1 MLTTI
6 GAPFLVALALSLVV
20 IPVCRYV
27 ATRLGFVAR
36 PREDRWHR
44 RPVALFGGV
53 GIAAVFLFCSVVFR
67 VAWQLP
73 VLTATAA
80 LTFAVGFL
88 DDVLSLKPSTKLIAQ
103 IALASTLLFFDYRL
117 NWVNSITVDFFL
129 TLFWIVGLTNA
140 FNLIDNMDGLC
151 GGVAMIVG
159 TALLVDLLP
168 GAAGTRAYYEATY
181 LAILIGATGGFLVY
195 NLHPASIFMG
205 DSGSLLLGFS
215 FAAVTLSAGRQSPG
229 RSDILSIV
237 AGPVL
242 VLLIPILDTTLVT
255 LSRWFSGRPA
265 SQGGRDHSSHRLVA
279 IGLSERRAV
288 AVLWTLAA
296 AGAVI
301 GTMLMRVNQ
310 TWPLFAAVAFVFGMV
325 LFAVFLGG
333 IRVYDDEALAARQRP
348 LTPLVVDMMYK
359 RRVAEVLLDF
369 CLITASYYMAY
380 RLRFED
386 PNEFLQNFS
395 NFSRSL
401 PVILASQLVA
411 FFIVGVYRG
420 VWRYFSLTDT
430 IVMARGVFVG
440 VVTSQLAILYLY
452 RFTSYSRAVFVI
464 DAVLLMGSMT
474 LSRASFR
481 LVGDFLNRQREAGQ
495 RVVVYGAG
503 DAGTLAIRELQKR
516 VKALRIVGFIDD
528 ASHKTG
534 TRVLGY
540 PVLGGIERLERLI
553 DTASVDMVVIGA
565 RSIDPERI
573 RSIRIACASRG
584 VALTR
589 LTVGIEDMIVPFS
602 ATASRGGGSSIG

>member
-1 MLTTI
+1 VRLI
-6 GAPFLVALALSLVV
+6 SKLAPFLVAFVLSAALVPLCRRLAL
-20 IPVCRYV
+20 
-27 ATRLGFVAR
+27 RLGRVAH
-36 PREDRWHR
+36 PRADRWHG
-44 RPVALFGGV
+44 RPVALLG
-53 GIAAVFLFCSVVFR
+53 GIAISLSLFTTVSGFGLIEAR
-67 VAWQLP
+67 P
-73 VLTATAA
+73 VLVGCALLAFATG
-80 LTFAVGFL
+80 LL
-88 DDVLSLKPSTKLIAQ
+88 DDVTRLKASTKLVVQ
-103 IALASTLLFFDYRL
+103 IALASTLLFVGYRI
-117 NWVNSITVDFFL
+117 NWVGSITLDSLL
-129 TLFWIVGLTNA
+129 TLVWVVGITNA
-140 FNLIDNMDGLC
+140 FNLLDNMDGLC
-151 GGVAMIVG
+151 GGVSMIAIVG
-159 TALLVDLLP
+159 LLFEAAQRGSASSPEGTYLLALL
-168 GAAGTRAYYEATY
+168 GA
-181 LAILIGATGGFLVY
+181 IGGFLLY
-195 NLHPASIFMG
+195 NVHPASIFMG
-205 DSGSLLLGFS
+205 DAGSLLIGFS
-215 FAAVTLSAGRQSPG
+215 FGALTLTTDRHVGARSNLLPVVAA
-229 RSDILSIV
+229 
-237 AGPVL
+237 PVL

-279 IGLSERRAV
+279 MGLSEPRAV
-288 AVLWTLAA
+288 TMLWALAA

-301 GTMLMRVNQ
+301 GIMLMRVNQ

-333 IRVYDDEALAARQRP
+333 IRVYDDVELAANQRP

-369 CLITASYYMAY
+369 CLIIASYYMAY

-386 PNEFLQNFS
+386 PEEFLLNFTNFS
-395 NFSRSL
+395 QSL
-401 PVILASQLVA
+401 PVIVASQLVA

-440 VVTSQLAILYLY
+440 VVASQLAILYLY

-481 LVGDFLNRQREAGQ
+481 LVGDFLNRQREAGA

-503 DAGTLAIRELQKR
+503 DGGTLAIRELQKR

-528 ASHKTG
+528 AEHKTG

-540 PVLGGIERLERLI
+540 PVLGGFERLARLI

-573 RSIRIACASRG
+573 RNLRVACASHG

-589 LTVGIEDMIVPFS
+589 LTVGIEDMIVPFG
-602 ATASRGGGSSIG
+602 ATASRGGPSAG

>member
-1 MLTTI
+1 VTI
-6 GAPFLVALALSLVV
+6 ISKLAPFLIALVLSAALVPLCRRLAL
-20 IPVCRYV
+20 
-27 ATRLGFVAR
+27 RLGRVAH
-36 PREDRWHR
+36 PRADRWHG
-44 RPVALFGGV
+44 RPVALLG
-53 GIAAVFLFCSVVFR
+53 GIAISLSLFTTVSGYGLIEAR
-67 VAWQLP
+67 P
-73 VLTATAA
+73 VLVGCA
-80 LTFAVGFL
+80 LLAFVTGLV
-88 DDVLSLKPSTKLIAQ
+88 DDVTRLKASTKLIVQ
-103 IALASTLLFFDYRL
+103 IALASTLLFFGYRI
-117 NWVNSITVDFFL
+117 NWVGSITLDSLL
-129 TLFWIVGLTNA
+129 TLVWVVGITNA
-140 FNLIDNMDGLC
+140 FNLLDNMDGLC
-151 GGVAMIVG
+151 GGVSMIAIVG
-159 TALLVDLLP
+159 LLFEAAQRGSASSPEGTYLLALL
-168 GAAGTRAYYEATY
+168 GA
-181 LAILIGATGGFLVY
+181 IGGFLLY
-195 NLHPASIFMG
+195 NVHPASIFMG
-205 DSGSLLLGFS
+205 DAGSLLIGFS
-215 FAAVTLSAGRQSPG
+215 FGALTLTTDQHVGARSNLLPVVAV
-229 RSDILSIV
+229 
-237 AGPVL
+237 PVL
-242 VLLIPILDTTLVT
+242 VLLIPILDTSLVT

-279 IGLSERRAV
+279 MGLSEPRAV
-288 AVLWTLAA
+288 AMLWTLAA
-296 AGAVI
+296 AGAVVGI
-301 GTMLMRVNQ
+301 MLMRVNQ
-310 TWPLFAAVAFVFGMV
+310 TWSLFAAVAFAFGMV

-333 IRVYDDEALAARQRP
+333 IRVYDDGALAASQRP

-369 CLITASYYMAY
+369 CLITASYYLAY

-401 PVILASQLVA
+401 PVIVASQLVA

-452 RFTSYSRAVFVI
+452 RFASYSRAVFVI

-503 DAGTLAIRELQKR
+503 DGGTLAIRELQKR

-540 PVLGGIERLERLI
+540 PVLGGLERLERLI
-553 DTASVDMVVIGA
+553 DTGSVDMVVIGA

-573 RSIRIACASRG
+573 RNLRVACASHG

-589 LTVGIEDMIVPFS
+589 LTVGIEDMIVPFG
-602 ATASRGGGSSIG
+602 ATASRGGPNAS

>member
-1 MLTTI
+1 VRLI
-6 GAPFLVALALSLVV
+6 SKLAPFLVAFALSAALVPLCRRLAL
-20 IPVCRYV
+20 
-27 ATRLGFVAR
+27 RLGRVAH
-36 PREDRWHR
+36 PRADRWHG
-44 RPVALFGGV
+44 RPVALLG
-53 GIAAVFLFCSVVFR
+53 GIAISLSLFTTVSGYGLIEAR
-67 VAWQLP
+67 P
-73 VLTATAA
+73 VLVGCALLAFATG
-80 LTFAVGFL
+80 LL
-88 DDVLSLKPSTKLIAQ
+88 DDVTRLKASTKLVVQ
-103 IALASTLLFFDYRL
+103 IALASTLLFFGYRV
-117 NWVNSITVDFFL
+117 NWVGSITLDSLL
-129 TLFWIVGLTNA
+129 TLVWVVGITNA
-140 FNLIDNMDGLC
+140 FNLLDNMDGLC
-151 GGVAMIVG
+151 GGVSMIAIVG
-159 TALLVDLLP
+159 LLFEAAQRGSASSPEGTYLLALL
-168 GAAGTRAYYEATY
+168 GA
-181 LAILIGATGGFLVY
+181 IGGFLLY
-195 NLHPASIFMG
+195 NVHPASIFMG
-205 DSGSLLLGFS
+205 DAGSLLIGFS
-215 FAAVTLSAGRQSPG
+215 FGALTLTTDRHVGARSNLLPVVAA
-229 RSDILSIV
+229 
-237 AGPVL
+237 PVL

-279 IGLSERRAV
+279 MGLSEPRAV
-288 AVLWTLAA
+288 TMLWALAA

-301 GTMLMRVNQ
+301 GIMLMRVNQ

-333 IRVYDDEALAARQRP
+333 IRVYDDGELAANQRP

-386 PNEFLQNFS
+386 PEEFLLNFTNFS
-395 NFSRSL
+395 QSL
-401 PVILASQLVA
+401 PVIVASQLVA

-420 VWRYFSLTDT
+420 VWRYFSITDT

-481 LVGDFLNRQREAGQ
+481 LVGDFLNRQREAGA

-503 DAGTLAIRELQKR
+503 DGGTLAIRELQKR

-528 ASHKTG
+528 AEHKTG

-540 PVLGGIERLERLI
+540 PVLGGFERLERLI

-573 RSIRIACASRG
+573 RNLRVACASNS

-589 LTVGIEDMIVPFS
+589 LTVGIEDMIVPFG
-602 ATASRGGGSSIG
+602 ATASRGGPSAG

>member
-1 MLTTI
+1 VSIISKL
-6 GAPFLVALALSLVV
+6 APFLIAFVLSAALVPLCRRLAL
-20 IPVCRYV
+20 
-27 ATRLGFVAR
+27 RLGRVAH
-36 PREDRWHR
+36 PRADRWHG
-44 RPVALFGGV
+44 RPVALLG
-53 GIAAVFLFCSVVFR
+53 GIAISLSLFTTVSGYGLIEQR
-67 VAWQLP
+67 P
-73 VLTATAA
+73 VLVGCA
-80 LTFAVGFL
+80 LLAFVTGLV
-88 DDVLSLKPSTKLIAQ
+88 DDVTRLKASTKLIVQ
-103 IALASTLLFFDYRL
+103 IALASTLLFFGYRI
-117 NWVNSITVDFFL
+117 NWVGSITLDSLL
-129 TLFWIVGLTNA
+129 TLVWVVGITNA
-140 FNLIDNMDGLC
+140 FNLLDNMDGLC
-151 GGVAMIVG
+151 GGVSMIAIVG
-159 TALLVDLLP
+159 LLFEAAQRGSASSPEGTYLLALL
-168 GAAGTRAYYEATY
+168 GA
-181 LAILIGATGGFLVY
+181 IGGFLLY
-195 NLHPASIFMG
+195 NVHPASIFMG
-205 DSGSLLLGFS
+205 DAGSLLIGFS
-215 FAAVTLSAGRQSPG
+215 FGALTLTTDQHVGARSNLLPVVAV
-229 RSDILSIV
+229 
-237 AGPVL
+237 PVL
-242 VLLIPILDTTLVT
+242 VLLIPILDTSLVT

-279 IGLSERRAV
+279 MGLSEPRAV
-288 AVLWTLAA
+288 AMLWTLAA
-296 AGAVI
+296 AGAVVGI
-301 GTMLMRVNQ
+301 MLMRVNQ
-310 TWPLFAAVAFVFGMV
+310 TWSLFAAVAFVFGMV

-333 IRVYDDEALAARQRP
+333 IRVYDDGALAASQRP

-369 CLITASYYMAY
+369 CLITASYYLAY

-401 PVILASQLVA
+401 PVIVASQLVA

-503 DAGTLAIRELQKR
+503 DGGTLAIRELQKR

-540 PVLGGIERLERLI
+540 PVLGGLERLERLI
-553 DTASVDMVVIGA
+553 DNGSVDMVVIGA

-573 RSIRIACASRG
+573 RNLRVACASHG

-589 LTVGIEDMIVPFS
+589 LTVGIEDMIVPFG
-602 ATASRGGGSSIG
+602 ATASRGGPSAS

>member
-1 MLTTI
+1 VRIISKL
-6 GAPFLVALALSLVV
+6 APFLIAFVLSAALVPLCRRLAL
-20 IPVCRYV
+20 
-27 ATRLGFVAR
+27 RLGRVAH
-36 PREDRWHR
+36 PRADRWHGR
-44 RPVALFGGV
+44 SVALLGGIAISLSLFTTVTGYGLIEQRPVLVGCALL
-53 GIAAVFLFCSVVFR
+53 AFLTGLV
-67 VAWQLP
+67 
-73 VLTATAA
+73 
-80 LTFAVGFL
+80 
-88 DDVLSLKPSTKLIAQ
+88 DDITRLKASTKLVVQ
-103 IALASTLLFFDYRL
+103 IALASTLLFFGYRI
-117 NWVNSITVDFFL
+117 NWVGSITLDSLL
-129 TLFWIVGLTNA
+129 TLVWVVGITNA
-140 FNLIDNMDGLC
+140 FNLLDNMDGLC
-151 GGVAMIVG
+151 GGVSMIAIVG
-159 TALLVDLLP
+159 LLFEAAQRGSASSPEGTYLLALL
-168 GAAGTRAYYEATY
+168 GA
-181 LAILIGATGGFLVY
+181 IGGFLLY
-195 NLHPASIFMG
+195 NVHPASIFMG
-205 DSGSLLLGFS
+205 DAGSLLIGFS
-215 FAAVTLSAGRQSPG
+215 FGALTLTTDRHVGARSNLLPVVAV
-229 RSDILSIV
+229 
-237 AGPVL
+237 PVL

-279 IGLSERRAV
+279 MGLSEPRAV
-288 AVLWTLAA
+288 AMLWALAA

-301 GTMLMRVNQ
+301 GIMLMRANQ

-333 IRVYDDEALAARQRP
+333 IRVYDDGELAANQRP
-348 LTPLVVDMMYK
+348 LTPLVIDMMYK

-395 NFSRSL
+395 NFSGSL
-401 PVILASQLVA
+401 PVIVASQLVA
-411 FFIVGVYRG
+411 FFVVGVYRG
-420 VWRYFSLTDT
+420 VWRYFSITDT

-481 LVGDFLNRQREAGQ
+481 LVGDFLNRQREAGA

-503 DAGTLAIRELQKR
+503 DGGTLAIRELQKR

-528 ASHKTG
+528 AAHKTG

-540 PVLGGIERLERLI
+540 PVLGGFERLERLI

-565 RSIDPERI
+565 RSIDSDRI
-573 RSIRIACASRG
+573 RNLRVACASHG

-589 LTVGIEDMIVPFS
+589 LTVGIEDMIVPFG
-602 ATASRGGGSSIG
+602 ATASRGGPGAG

>member
-1 MLTTI
+1 MLSKL
-6 GAPFLVALALSLVV
+6 APFLIAFVLSAALVPLCRRLAL
-20 IPVCRYV
+20 
-27 ATRLGFVAR
+27 RLGRVAH
-36 PREDRWHR
+36 PRADRWHDG
-44 RPVALFGGV
+44 RPVALLG
-53 GIAAVFLFCSVVFR
+53 GIAISLSLFTTASGYGLIEAR
-67 VAWQLP
+67 P
-73 VLTATAA
+73 VLVGCA
-80 LTFAVGFL
+80 LLAFL
-88 DDVLSLKPSTKLIAQ
+88 TGLVDDVTRLKASTKLIVQ
-103 IALASTLLFFDYRL
+103 IALASTLLFFGYRI
-117 NWVNSITVDFFL
+117 NWVGSITLDSLL
-129 TLFWIVGLTNA
+129 TLVWVVGITNA
-140 FNLIDNMDGLC
+140 FNLLDNMDGLC
-151 GGVAMIVG
+151 GGVSMIAIVG
-159 TALLVDLLP
+159 LLFEAAQRGSASAPEGTYLLALL
-168 GAAGTRAYYEATY
+168 GA
-181 LAILIGATGGFLVY
+181 IGGFLLY
-195 NLHPASIFMG
+195 NVHPASIFMG
-205 DSGSLLLGFS
+205 DAGSLLIGSS
-215 FAAVTLSAGRQSPG
+215 FGALTLTTDRHVGARSNLLPVVAA
-229 RSDILSIV
+229 
-237 AGPVL
+237 PVL

-279 IGLSERRAV
+279 MGLSEPRAV
-288 AVLWTLAA
+288 TMLWALAA

-301 GTMLMRVNQ
+301 GIMLMRVNQ

-333 IRVYDDEALAARQRP
+333 IRVYDDGELAANQRP

-386 PNEFLQNFS
+386 PEEFLLNFTNFS
-395 NFSRSL
+395 QSL
-401 PVILASQLVA
+401 PVIVASQLVA

-420 VWRYFSLTDT
+420 VWRYFSITDT

-481 LVGDFLNRQREAGQ
+481 LVGDFLNRQREAGA

-503 DAGTLAIRELQKR
+503 DGGTLAIRELQKR
-516 VKALRIVGFIDD
+516 AKALRIVGFIDD

-540 PVLGGIERLERLI
+540 PVLGGFERLQRLI
-553 DTASVDMVVIGA
+553 DTGSVDMVVIGA
-565 RSIDPERI
+565 RTIDPERI
-573 RSIRIACASRG
+573 RNLRLACASRG

-589 LTVGIEDMIVPFS
+589 LTVGIEDMIVPFA
-602 ATASRGGGSSIG
+602 ATASRGGPGAG